1 MGVAVDILTY
11 LDKQP
16 GLQVKNTGW
25 KDGFG
30 LEVAVW
36 IPIQSDSTWSAAHIV
51 AELQTDGD
59 ELCIRRGDGSRS
71 EFQALFDLVVEF
83 LNGYTPDFDC

>member
-16 GLQVKNTGW
+16 GVQVKNTGW
-25 KDGFG
+25 KDGFAI
-30 LEVAVW
+30 EVAVW
-36 IPIQSDSTWSAAHIV
+36 IPIRSDSSWSVPQVV

-59 ELCIRRGDGSRS
+59 ELCIRKGTGPRS
-71 EFQALFDLVVEF
+71 EFQKLFNLVVEF
-83 LNGYTPDFDC
+83 LDGYAG